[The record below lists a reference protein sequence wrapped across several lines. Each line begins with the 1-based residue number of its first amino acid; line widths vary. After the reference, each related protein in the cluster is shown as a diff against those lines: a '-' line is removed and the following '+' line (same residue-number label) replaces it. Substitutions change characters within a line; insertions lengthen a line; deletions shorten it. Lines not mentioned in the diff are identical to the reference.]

1 MFNYIIDISV
11 GTMPIMKSNVI
22 SKFAVGGSFIGDLKN
37 IDIVKVELSGFNLY
51 RKKNYVL
58 LLFSKFIYE
67 IEPNT
72 LQSLSM
78 SGDEFS
84 FWTICILFFTILDD
98 KSLPSIATDRI
109 YTGLILGLAGVS
121 YATVKLTNKYKIRHF
136 TLITSFIKYVLDYK
150 LN

>member
-84 FWTICILFFTILDD
+84 F
-98 KSLPSIATDRI
+98 
-109 YTGLILGLAGVS
+109 
-121 YATVKLTNKYKIRHF
+121 
-136 TLITSFIKYVLDYK
+136 
-150 LN
+150 